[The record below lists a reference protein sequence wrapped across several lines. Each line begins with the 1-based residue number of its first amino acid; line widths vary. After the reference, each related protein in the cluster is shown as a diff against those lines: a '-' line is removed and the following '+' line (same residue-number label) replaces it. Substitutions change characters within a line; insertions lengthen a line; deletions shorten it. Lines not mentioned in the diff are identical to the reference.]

1 MAKDSKSSDI
11 IGDTEP
17 VFISGLAAG
26 GIIAAIGIALY
37 LVGGRYAMISGFDW
51 LQMGGILLVV
61 VGVMI
66 AMSGD
71 LTKSAILDWVRSL
84 GYALLLAL
92 LIRWPIAEPY
102 RIPSNSMAPTL
113 DGQEGFGAGDR
124 IFVNKWVYGVR
135 VPFMNARLWY
145 GQEPQRWDIV
155 VFKAVEENAQH
166 PTLVKRIVGMPGE
179 RLHIMN
185 GRVWR
190 FFRPG
195 DEIPAPEAMPDFI
208 WEEAQEFNVQGD
220 TTPWTFVPLRIP
232 DFMPK
237 DQRYVSQGGTRYAI
251 EQDDAYSLVPEGN
264 YLLLGDNSGNSRDGR
279 YWGWVPNENF
289 VGRVSCIWWPPRN
302 WRDFTGFS
310 DTWWWR
316 SLLTLLGV
324 YLVWRLFIGRSLA
337 THGPDGKTTEHLYID
352 YLGLGLRVPMSRA
365 WLVRWSTPR
374 RGDRVVFWAEVKG
387 HGEPVLLA
395 GRVAATG
402 GERIGFDD
410 GAFTVNG
417 EPLMEPAFQ
426 GLTFDN
432 RDGDAAYGRSKSKQF
447 TEVPE
452 GHLFI
457 LAAGEGQDNTA
468 IDSRNVGWVPVKHLA
483 GRVRCTWWNRRK
495 SGKTA
500 GA

>member
-1 MAKDSKSSDI
+1 MAKDSKSNEI
-11 IGDTEP
+11 TGDTEP
-17 VFISGLAAG
+17 ILISGFVAG
-26 GIIAAIGIALY
+26 AIIAAIGTALY
-37 LVGGRYAMISGFDW
+37 IIGGRYPMVSGFDW

-66 AMSGD
+66 AISGD

-84 GYALLLAL
+84 GYALLLAV
-92 LIRWPIAEPY
+92 LIRWPLAEPY
-102 RIPSNSMAPTL
+102 RIPSGSMLPTL
-113 DGQEGFGAGDR
+113 YGEEGFGAGDR
-124 IFVNKWVYGVR
+124 IFVNKFVYGVR
-135 VPFMNARLWY
+135 VPFKNARLWY

-185 GRVWR
+185 GRVWQ

-195 DEIPAPEAMPDFI
+195 DTMPAAAAAPDFA
-208 WEEAQEFNVQGD
+208 WDEAREFNVQGAD
-220 TTPWTFVPLRIP
+220 DPWTFVPLRIP

-237 DQRYVSQGGTRYAI
+237 DQRYIAQAGTRYGI

-279 YWGWVPNENF
+279 YWGWVPNEHL

-316 SLLTLLGV
+316 ALLAFLGV
-324 YLVWRLFIGRSLA
+324 YLVWRFFIGRTLA
-337 THGPDGKTTEHLYID
+337 THDARGKTTGHLYID
-352 YLGLGLRVPMSRA
+352 YLGLGLRVPMSRS
-365 WLVRWSTPR
+365 WFIRWGRPA
-374 RGDRVVFWAEVKG
+374 RGDQVVFWADIPG

-395 GRVAATG
+395 GRIAALA
-402 GERIGFDD
+402 GERVGFEE
-410 GAFTVNG
+410 GAIQVNG
-417 EPLMEPAFQ
+417 NPLDHPAFQ
-426 GLTFDN
+426 GRTFEC
-432 RDGDAAYGRSKSKQF
+432 RDGDGAFGRSKSKQF

-457 LAAGEGQDNTA
+457 LAAGESSDATA
-468 IDSRNVGWVPVKHLA
+468 IDSRNLGWVPVKQIAGLVRLA
-483 GRVRCTWWNRRK
+483 WWKR
-495 SGKTA
+495 G
-500 GA
+500 